1 MFMSGVRT
9 GMAVTAA
16 VLRPILQDH
25 HRALAVFF
33 VAVAGAATLGAA
45 VCLIVTAAIQ
55 TAGTTTSVCALP
67 FRNYNYNPS
76 FCTKL
81 KPR

>member
-1 MFMSGVRT
+1 MYGNGART

-33 VAVAGAATLGAA
+33 VAVAGTAARGAA
-45 VCLIVTAAIQ
+45 ECLFVAASVQTTGTSTA
-55 TAGTTTSVCALP
+55 VCALP
-67 FRNYNYNPS
+67 FRNYNYIPS

-81 KPR
+81 